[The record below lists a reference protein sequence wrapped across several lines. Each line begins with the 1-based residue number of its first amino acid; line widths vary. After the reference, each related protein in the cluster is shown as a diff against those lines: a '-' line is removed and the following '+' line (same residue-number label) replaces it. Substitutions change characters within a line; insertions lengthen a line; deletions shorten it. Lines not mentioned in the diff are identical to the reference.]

1 MLHATCYMKV
11 LVTGGAGFIGSYVS
25 RALIRR
31 GDDVVAI
38 DNFQEYYP
46 RVCKEFNLDLVN
58 LAADQPIGFS
68 KPEEVKPVHEKLCTY
83 YPQKS
88 SRLGKFVFEEMD
100 IVDFDQ
106 LKDLFER
113 RKPDAIMHLAAMAG
127 VPLSAKKPRLYT
139 QVNVDGSVNLLELS
153 KEFRVKQFV
162 LASTASAYGQ
172 KDHKVKE
179 EEGVSCPWSV
189 YGATKSA
196 IEAISHAFYKLF
208 GLNIA
213 IARIFGPIYGPLQR
227 PFGMLIQ
234 RVINYVHN
242 GKTIAVYGIKGL
254 ETAKDFTYIDDEVD
268 GLLLCLDK
276 NVGYNAYNLGTSDA
290 IPIKSWLDAV
300 GAAMDEKVKYEIV
313 DADPG
318 DVATSADITKAKTIL
333 GYQPQMDYKEGVRRQ
348 AEIFMLMPEWYKKMD
363 RG

>member
-1 MLHATCYMKV
+1 MKI
-11 LVTGGAGFIGSYVS
+11 LVTGAAGFIGSYVS
-25 RALIRR
+25 RALIQR

-58 LAADQPIGFS
+58 LSAGQPLQFA
-68 KPEEVKPVHEKLCTY
+68 KTEEIQPVYEKLSSY
-83 YPQKS
+83 YSAAQSK
-88 SRLGKFVFEEMD
+88 LGKFIFEKID
-100 IVDFDQ
+100 IVDFEK
-106 LKDLFER
+106 LKDLFEKH
-113 RKPDAIMHLAAMAG
+113 KPDAVIHLAAMAG

-153 KEFRVKQFV
+153 KEFGIKQFV
-162 LASTASAYGQ
+162 FASTASAYGQ

-179 EEGVSCPWSV
+179 EEGVSYPWSI

-196 IEAISHAFYKLF
+196 FEAISHAFYKLF
-208 GLNIA
+208 GMNIA

-227 PFGMLIQ
+227 PYGMLIQ
-234 RVINYVHN
+234 RVINYIHN
-242 GKTIAVYGIKGL
+242 DKTITVYGIKGL

-276 NVGYNAYNLGTSDA
+276 NVGYNAYNIGTSDA
-290 IPIKSWLDAV
+290 IPIKSWFE
-300 GAAMDEKVKYEIV
+300 AAGEAMGTPIKYEIV

-318 DVATSADITKAKTIL
+318 DVATSADITKAQTIL
-333 GYQPQMDYKEGVRRQ
+333 GYEPQMDYKEGVRRQ
-348 AEIFMLMPEWYKKMD
+348 AEIFQLMPEWYKKMD
-363 RG
+363 TV